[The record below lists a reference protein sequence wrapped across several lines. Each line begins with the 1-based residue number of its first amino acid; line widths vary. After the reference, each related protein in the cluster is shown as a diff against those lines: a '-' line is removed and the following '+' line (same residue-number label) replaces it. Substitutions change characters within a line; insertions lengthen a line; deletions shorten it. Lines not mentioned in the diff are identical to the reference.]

1 MAKDGVSK
9 LLSSESPFFTITSLQ
24 ALFCTT
30 RASARTKASR
40 LVERG
45 ILDRVSQNLY
55 VLVNR
60 KYSLFALANALHQP
74 SVLSLESALN
84 YWGLIVQVPQTIFS
98 ISLSSREVELHNTRF
113 VYRKIKES
121 LFRFGQMEAEDFYI
135 AEPEKAF
142 LDSLYMMGKGLVDIL
157 PEDVDMDKLDRE
169 RLELYSNQYPDRV
182 RKAIQVFRRQAY
194 EAK

>member
-1 MAKDGVSK
+1 MGRNSVFK
-9 LLSSESPFFTITSLQ
+9 LLSAESPFFTIGSLQ
-24 ALFCTT
+24 ALFGTT

-45 ILDRVSQNLY
+45 ILGRVSQNLY

-74 SVLSLESALN
+74 SVISLESALN

-98 ISLSSREVELHNTRF
+98 VGMTSYEVERDNTRF
-113 VYRKIKES
+113 VYRKIKEP

-135 AEPEKAF
+135 AEPEKAL
-142 LDSLYMMGKGLVDIL
+142 LDSLYMMGKGLVEVL
-157 PEDVDMDKLDRE
+157 PGDVDMEKLDRE
-169 RLELYSNQYPDRV
+169 RLDLYARQYPDHV
-182 RKAIQVFRRQAY
+182 RKAIQIFRQQAY

>member
-24 ALFCTT
+24 ALFGTT

-74 SVLSLESALN
+74 SVISLESALN
-84 YWGLIVQVPQTIFS
+84 YWGLIAQVPQTIFS
-98 ISLSSREVELHNTRF
+98 ISLSSREAEIDKTRL
-113 VYRKIKES
+113 VYRKIKEP
-121 LFRFGQMEAEDFYI
+121 LFRFGQVKAGVFYI
-135 AEPEKAF
+135 GERRKAF
-142 LDSLYMMGKGLVDIL
+142 LDSLYLRAKGLIELL
-157 PEDVDMDKLDRE
+157 PGDVDMTKLDKEHLDFYGR
-169 RLELYSNQYPDRV
+169 QYPETV
-182 RKAIQVFRRQAY
+182 RKAVQFFSQQTY
-194 EAK
+194 ETK

>member
-24 ALFCTT
+24 ALFGTT

-74 SVLSLESALN
+74 SVISLESALN
-84 YWGLIVQVPQTIFS
+84 YWGLIAQVPQTIFS
-98 ISLSSREVELHNTRF
+98 ISLSSREAEIDKTRL
-113 VYRKIKES
+113 VYRKIKEP
-121 LFRFGQMEAEDFYI
+121 LFRFGQVKAEDFYI

-142 LDSLYMMGKGLVDIL
+142 LDSLYMRAKGLIELL
-157 PEDVDMDKLDRE
+157 PGDVDMRKLDKEHLDFYGR
-169 RLELYSNQYPDRV
+169 QYPESV
-182 RKAIQVFRRQAY
+182 RKAVQFFSQQTY
-194 EAK
+194 ETK